1 MIKWKTRFFI
11 LIIILYLKII
21 NINCEIQSHINVN
34 ELNTENYN
42 KLEPTTVQ
50 IKYLYY
56 TKKNFF
62 NFTNTNN
69 MESNSINDLIVNFYS
84 IDCHINIKDNNTYT
98 NASITKIKNYITSI
112 IIKKNF
118 IKHIYLLVEPFI
130 NSGNND
136 KNINF
141 RTCPVVI
148 NSLYTGDFEIN
159 IKEKESMALS
169 FNENIP
175 FIILL
180 YKINNLDEDSFI
192 TLSFIFDESNTF
204 NIDINNE
211 LHRTITNTS
220 NIFLNY
226 SQLSKNKNNILEVK
240 IVFNKGNMP
249 AKKYNVALIF
259 KLIESNSI
267 SILRKNILNL
277 GFTISKQVNQYYYL
291 EIVKGEEGEIMLHN
305 KRLYGELF
313 GIIKNKSNINPY
325 NENQY
330 IKEYKYNQ
338 LQFNAHSLK
347 LSFKSYQ
354 TDQCE
359 EGCYLF
365 ITFIHYN
372 DDYTPIVG
380 FEYTLLA
387 RIWDEEEI
395 NPQIINIPFN
405 EYIFGTFEE
414 DSINHH
420 YYSLYIPYD
429 TESIIIQY
437 EGKSIEGFIGYG
449 KRKLNTLR
457 KLNNTYNLNLIENKM
472 IIQYN
477 KNELNKLKIYNYISL
492 AFRKKFYFKKIF
504 SIYFFRILLLKKGE
518 NNIIYPLDSNIG
530 NFCSPKQENDKYY
543 CYFLLQNY
551 YNEFSLNYS
560 ISTSNNNDKLS
571 YNYFKV
577 INGKIISKK
586 DVKYVSQTNYGNTSL
601 FKFIFEN
608 EQIVNILST
617 LSIKKKIIYPQIYS
631 LQMHN
636 IRNNGELSVKMEENL
651 LFILNYISG
660 KGIIQF
666 SDFKFYENVNFRGKP
681 FFFFLNGEAKNF
693 SIVCNELNIYS
704 KFEEINKIKKITR
717 GEVLRDNIITKR
729 LPIYY
734 YIKNEEEEINNLK
747 IHFKIKLPIYQNR
760 TPFFDIN
767 GYIMNESDFNAI
779 KNINEEFIGL
789 KNPIKG
795 SYDMSFKNGILNIN
809 NTIKKGDYILI
820 KIDSYSPL
828 IYDKILIEIIA
839 MLKKD
844 NNYILPI
851 NSYIADIYDSS
862 ENKSYKIIIDEGV
875 ENQTILVEFIPD
887 NSRITIRKFGENK
900 ANKGNMKNIT
910 SNNGI
915 VQKYRIYDFNDDFI
929 FKVDIPHEISYA
941 NYILRYYYTY
951 EEKEEH
957 YLLDKK
963 YNKTVENKDDISL
976 EFNLIKIPNITN
988 KTIYFKIFGI
998 LYKNENDIKNE
1009 FINSSHTIS
1018 KNIIKNQTV
1027 TISNLRF
1034 KLYFSNIKNFAD
1046 KKYLFNLQI
1055 KIVIENEIFNED
1067 FYMYD
1072 LSINLEDEFGR
1083 KFPLFWIIIIFV
1095 SAFVILFIITILL
1108 IGMIKLKKNNN
1119 NLQDKVLG
1127 ISFASGKIDEDI
1139 IVEKSFDSKK
1149 DEDKENTFV

>member
-1 MIKWKTRFFI
+1 
-11 LIIILYLKII
+11 
-21 NINCEIQSHINVN
+21 
-34 ELNTENYN
+34 
-42 KLEPTTVQ
+42 
-50 IKYLYY
+50 
-56 TKKNFF
+56 
-62 NFTNTNN
+62 
-69 MESNSINDLIVNFYS
+69 
-84 IDCHINIKDNNTYT
+84 
-98 NASITKIKNYITSI
+98 
-112 IIKKNF
+112 
-118 IKHIYLLVEPFI
+118 
-130 NSGNND
+130 
-136 KNINF
+136 
-141 RTCPVVI
+141 
-148 NSLYTGDFEIN
+148 
-159 IKEKESMALS
+159 
-169 FNENIP
+169 
-175 FIILL
+175 
-180 YKINNLDEDSFI
+180 
-192 TLSFIFDESNTF
+192 
-204 NIDINNE
+204 
-211 LHRTITNTS
+211 
-220 NIFLNY
+220 
-226 SQLSKNKNNILEVK
+226 
-240 IVFNKGNMP
+240 
-249 AKKYNVALIF
+249 
-259 KLIESNSI
+259 
-267 SILRKNILNL
+267 
-277 GFTISKQVNQYYYL
+277 
-291 EIVKGEEGEIMLHN
+291 
-305 KRLYGELF
+305 
-313 GIIKNKSNINPY
+313 
-325 NENQY
+325 
-330 IKEYKYNQ
+330 
-338 LQFNAHSLK
+338 
-347 LSFKSYQ
+347 
-354 TDQCE
+354 
-359 EGCYLF
+359 
-365 ITFIHYN
+365 
-372 DDYTPIVG
+372 
-380 FEYTLLA
+380 
-387 RIWDEEEI
+387 
-395 NPQIINIPFN
+395 
-405 EYIFGTFEE
+405 
-414 DSINHH
+414 
-420 YYSLYIPYD
+420 
-429 TESIIIQY
+429 
-437 EGKSIEGFIGYG
+437 
-449 KRKLNTLR
+449 
-457 KLNNTYNLNLIENKM
+457 M

-1009 FINSSHTIS
+1009 FINSSHTIN